1 MSNEDFVFDFNRIT
15 YREILE
21 LDLEDEDDDD
31 NKTSN
36 ETLELIVRVLT
47 RWPYEAEPSVDA
59 ILDLGLNYFAALQ
72 LAFADAMD
80 NVFKK
85 SD

>member
-15 YREILE
+15 YREVLE
-21 LDLEDEDDDD
+21 LDLEKEDEK
-31 NKTSN
+31 KTAN
-36 ETLELIVRVLT
+36 DTMDLIVQVTVKWPFEGELT
-47 RWPYEAEPSVDA
+47 VDNV
-59 ILDLGLNYFAALQ
+59 LDLGLQDFAHLQ
-72 LAFADAMD
+72 LAFTEAMD